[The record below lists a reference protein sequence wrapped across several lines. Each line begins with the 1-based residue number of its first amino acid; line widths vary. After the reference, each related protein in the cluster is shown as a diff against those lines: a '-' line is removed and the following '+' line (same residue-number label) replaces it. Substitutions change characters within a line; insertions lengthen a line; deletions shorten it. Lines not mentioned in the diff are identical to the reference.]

1 MGLEI
6 ERKFL
11 VPLQFQPMFVGRDGG
26 VRQVQA
32 YLSDDPARTVRVRL
46 TQSGRS
52 TTATMTVKG
61 KPRNGGMS
69 KPEWEWDMP
78 PALVED
84 MIQELN
90 PPFLDKTRYV
100 ITYDG
105 AEWEVDVL
113 KVISEPARASTQ
125 WLYLV
130 TAEVEMPSLEAAR
143 RVTLP
148 PWVGREVTGDKRY
161 AMSMLTAEAARY
173 SAWRDAYV
181 QGAHRGG

>member
-61 KPRNGGMS
+61 KPRHGGIA

-78 PALVED
+78 VALVED

-113 KVISEPARASTQ
+113 KVNSVAARASMQ

-143 RVTLP
+143 GVTLP
-148 PWVGREVTGDKRY
+148 TWVGREVTGDKQY
-161 AMSMLTAEAARY
+161 AMSMLTTEAARLK
-173 SAWRDAYV
+173 AWMDAY
-181 QGAHRGG
+181 GY